1 MDRIVRKPA
10 VNVIHSREMFN
21 TYLDLC
27 LYTPVSPSMPEM
39 EGIYATG
46 GRPFLR
52 MYQLVDFVDL
62 ISVFRELF
70 NSYLDLSPFSRMLFK
85 WDSLTLHEWAWRTH
99 TFFVFLSFV
108 FTITIFGPVL
118 KVTCKFEKK
127 KKKKNAIKVFV
138 ALNLGRQSTF
148 CFCCFER
155 FQRLCSSVSLLSPA
169 LHCLFVVALFAGE
182 CNCWSCRIAFSPN

>member
-1 MDRIVRKPA
+1 MYIIIIIIIDVTYNMDRIVRKPA

-27 LYTPVSPSMPEM
+27 LYTPVSPSVPEM

-85 WDSLTLHEWAWRTH
+85 
-99 TFFVFLSFV
+99 
-108 FTITIFGPVL
+108 
-118 KVTCKFEKK
+118 
-127 KKKKNAIKVFV
+127 
-138 ALNLGRQSTF
+138 
-148 CFCCFER
+148 
-155 FQRLCSSVSLLSPA
+155 
-169 LHCLFVVALFAGE
+169 
-182 CNCWSCRIAFSPN
+182 